1 LNYDLSRRA
10 AKSFMSINARAY
22 TEPGKE
28 TMPNSFAAQY
38 LRAQEEADLQLDSPS
53 LAEQIAILEKA
64 YLEDRQIIVFGNGGS
79 ASTASHFV
87 CDLGKGASVP
97 GLRRFRI
104 LSVNDNMAV
113 LTAYGN
119 DNSYEDIFS
128 EALKNYLRPGDVVIG
143 ITASG
148 NSPNVLKAM
157 EVAKAGGATTLG
169 WIGFGG
175 GKLKGMVDSHITLD
189 SRNYGVVE
197 CAHMILHH
205 IIAQWFMKRLPE
217 LAIKA

>member
-1 LNYDLSRRA
+1 
-10 AKSFMSINARAY
+10 
-22 TEPGKE
+22 
-28 TMPNSFAAQY
+28 MPNTFAATY
-38 LRAQEEADLQLDSPS
+38 LAAQEEADLQLNGPG
-53 LAEQIAILEKA
+53 LVEQIAILEKA
-64 YLEDRQIIVFGNGGS
+64 YVEDRQIIVFGNGGS

-87 CDLGKGASVP
+87 CDLGKGTVQP

-104 LSVNDNMAV
+104 LSVNDNLPM

-119 DNSYEDIFS
+119 DLSYDAIFA
-128 EALKNYLRPGDVVIG
+128 EPLKNYLRPGDVVIG

-148 NSPNVLKAM
+148 NSPNILQAM
-157 EVAKAGGATTLG
+157 TVAKEMGAVTLG

-175 GKLKGMVDSHITLD
+175 GKLKDMVDSHITLE

-197 CAHMILHH
+197 CAHVILHH